1 MNKETEKLIRSLFF
15 PAFLVITLWLIKL
28 AEIVFGLNLT
38 FMGIYPL
45 NARGLAGIIFAPL
58 IHADLFHLAANTG
71 PLFFLS
77 AAVFYFYRRVAWKV
91 IFLTWLFTGIWVWF
105 GAREAYHIGASGL
118 VYGYASFIFFS
129 GIIRSS
135 KELMAI
141 SLIVVFLYGGL
152 VWGIFPIRETV
163 SWESHLLGG
172 IAGLILSV
180 YFREYG
186 PARREIATG
195 EDESDIENI
204 SGEEKETSQKDN
216 SKPDETGNDPAG

>member
-1 MNKETEKLIRSLFF
+1 MNKETEKLITSLYF
-15 PAFLVITLWLIKL
+15 PAGLVTLLWLIKL
-28 AEIVFGLNLT
+28 AEIVFGLNFT
-38 FMGIYPL
+38 FLGIYPL
-45 NARGLAGIIFAPL
+45 DARGLAGIIFAPL
-58 IHADLFHLAANTG
+58 IHANLFHLAANTG
-71 PLFFLS
+71 PLLFLS
-77 AAVFYFYRRVAWKV
+77 IAVFYFYRRVAWKV

-129 GIIRSS
+129 GIIRSN
-135 KELMAI
+135 KELLAI

-152 VWGIFPIRETV
+152 VWGIFPVRETV

-186 PARREIATG
+186 PVRREIETE
-195 EDESDIENI
+195 EDEEETENI
-204 SGEEKETSQKDN
+204 IGEGKGTS
-216 SKPDETGNDPAG
+216 GNDNEL

>member
-15 PAFLVITLWLIKL
+15 PACLVIILWLIKL
-28 AEIVFGLNLT
+28 SEIVFGLNFT
-38 FMGIYPL
+38 FLGIYPL
-45 NARGLAGIIFAPL
+45 NVGGLAGIIFAPL
-58 IHADLFHLAANTG
+58 IHANITHLAANTG

-77 AAVFYFYRRVAWKV
+77 TAIFYFYRKVAWKV
-91 IFLTWLFTGIWVWF
+91 VFLTWLFTGIWVWF

-135 KELMAI
+135 KELLAI

-152 VWGIFPIRETV
+152 VWGIFPVRETI

-180 YFREYG
+180 YFKEYG
-186 PARREIATG
+186 PVRRKIENG
-195 EDESDIENI
+195 EDEDDTEQI
-204 SGEEKETSQKDN
+204 SGEEKETADN
-216 SKPDETGNDPAG
+216 DNDKLH